1 MGHYDTEV
9 PATMVLTEKIERQK
23 NEILTVSKK
32 LNIRSDQII
41 MLQFVFNRVIPILSK
56 LKHQK
61 VKLSGRI
68 LDWSEKCLR
77 GQTFGNK
84 VSRGKAVPEGQTV
97 LEKTVS
103 GTNCLTEKLSQ

>member
-41 MLQFVFNRVIPILSK
+41 MLQFVSNRVIPILSK
-56 LKHQK
+56 
-61 VKLSGRI
+61 
-68 LDWSEKCLR
+68 
-77 GQTFGNK
+77 
-84 VSRGKAVPEGQTV
+84 
-97 LEKTVS
+97 
-103 GTNCLTEKLSQ
+103 